1 MIEELIGRIFATRN
15 AAHLAHWRT
24 SSYAQHQALGAFY
37 DDLVGKIDAIV
48 EMYQGA
54 FDVIDKVPTMQAPAN
69 NILTHLNA
77 EVEWIETNLDELSGG
92 IKAIE
97 NALQDLSASYYT
109 TIYKLTHLQ

>member
-1 MIEELIGRIFATRN
+1 MIEELIGRVFATGN
-15 AAHLAHWRT
+15 AVHIAHWRT
-24 SSYAQHQALGAFY
+24 NSYAQHQALGSFY
-37 DDLVGKIDAIV
+37 DDLIDKIDTVV

-54 FDVIDKVPTMQAPAN
+54 FELIGKVAPHQVPAD
-69 NILTHLNA
+69 NILAHLNA

-97 NALQDLSASYYT
+97 NALQDLSGSYYT